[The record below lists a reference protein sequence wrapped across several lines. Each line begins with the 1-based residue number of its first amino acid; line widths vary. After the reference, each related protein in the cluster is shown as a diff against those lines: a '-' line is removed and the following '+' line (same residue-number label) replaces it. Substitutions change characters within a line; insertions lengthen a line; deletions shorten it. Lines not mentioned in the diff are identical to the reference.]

1 MKVVIT
7 GASGYIGARL
17 SLFLSSIGHDV
28 TAVCSKK
35 IPQKKGWTEI
45 ISKFIIGDIRD
56 SKTIDAICNE
66 KADAIIHLISLD
78 HHDSEGNPDFVSQVN
93 VQSTWNLLD
102 KNVANELKKFIYFST
117 IHVYGKNQLGSV
129 KETQNVTPFNVYGL
143 THALSE
149 EICNYYNRK
158 TNIACT
164 NIRLSNSYGEPVFF
178 DAKCWSLIVNDL
190 TKSAFV
196 NKRITLKSDGSA
208 IRDFIH
214 FSDVCKGVEIL
225 LLDENSRTE
234 NTMHF
239 SSSNSITM
247 LDVAVAVKEVY
258 KQKYNEDV
266 PIFINENEEWVAA
279 KKTTEGANE
288 ISNSLAKKS
297 LIDFKKELKDGIN
310 DLFIYLEDQ

>member
-1 MKVVIT
+1 MKIVIT

-17 SLFLSSIGHDV
+17 SLFLSNIGHEV

-35 IPQKKGWTEI
+35 IPQKKGWTELI
-45 ISKFIIGDIRD
+45 NKFIVGDIRD
-56 SKTIDAICNE
+56 SKTIKAICNV
-66 KADAIIHLISLD
+66 KADTIIHLISLD

-102 KNVANELKKFIYFST
+102 KCVHNELKKFIYFST
-117 IHVYGKNQLGSV
+117 IHVYGKNQLGYV
-129 KETQNVTPFNVYGL
+129 KETQNVTPYNVYGL

-158 TNIACT
+158 TNVSCT
-164 NIRLSNSYGEPVFF
+164 NIRLSNSYGEPVFL

-190 TKSAFV
+190 TRSAFI
-196 NKRITLKSDGSA
+196 NKKITLRSDGSA

-214 FSDVCKGVEIL
+214 FSDICKGVEVL
-225 LLDENSRTE
+225 LLDEDSRTE

-258 KQKYNEDV
+258 KQRYNEDIRV
-266 PIFINENEEWVAA
+266 FINENEECSVARNITE
-279 KKTTEGANE
+279 KTNE

-297 LIDFKKELKDGIN
+297 SIDFKKELSSGIN